1 MQAVNGVTE
10 PLSRTPAMTSSR
22 RLNGDVAAEK
32 ILCVDDEAN
41 ILEGIA
47 RQFRKQFHIDTALGG
62 EEGLRAIAERGP
74 YAVVVSDMRMP
85 VMDGAEF
92 LARVRNTWP
101 STVRMILT
109 GQADIQDAIA
119 AVNEGN
125 IFRFLTKP
133 CPPEMLTRAL
143 TAALEQ
149 YRLLNAEREL
159 LEKTL
164 SGSVKTLVE
173 VLGIVNPDAVSR
185 TSRIQKYVRHIAE
198 HLNCANLW
206 ELDLAALLSQIGCIT
221 LPSSLLEKI
230 YAGAKLD
237 AKEAETFASH
247 PRLAQNLLAQI
258 PRLEGVAEIV
268 GSQGRTIREMAAA
281 NMSQSAIQGA
291 QILHAAIDFDRWT
304 LRGESRAG
312 AIALMENERRFYEP
326 AIVHA
331 LEGVPVDG
339 PALAVRSV
347 KLDEIIIGMVAN
359 EDVRTRD
366 GLLLLA
372 KGQEITSSA
381 LTYLRSFKK
390 TAGLVEPLMVLV
402 PAASVPVL
410 SRVLQPAT
418 R

>member
-1 MQAVNGVTE
+1 
-10 PLSRTPAMTSSR
+10 
-22 RLNGDVAAEK
+22 VAQK

-47 RQFRKQFHIDTALGG
+47 RHFRKQFEIDTAVGG
-62 EEGLRAIAERGP
+62 EQGLLALVERGP

-85 VMDGAEF
+85 IMDGAEF
-92 LARVRNTWP
+92 LARVRNLSP

-109 GQADIQDAIA
+109 GQADLHDAIA

-133 CPPEMLTRAL
+133 CPPEMLSRAL

-149 YRLLNAEREL
+149 HRLVNAEREL

-164 SGSVKTLVE
+164 SGSIKTLVE

-185 TSRIQKYVRHIAE
+185 TSRIQRYVRHIAE
-198 HLNCANLW
+198 QLQCPNLW

-221 LPSSLLEKI
+221 LPTALLVKV
-230 YAGAKLD
+230 YAGAQLNS
-237 AKEAETFASH
+237 KETETFSSH
-247 PRLAQNLLAQI
+247 ARLAQSLLAQI
-258 PRLEGVAEIV
+258 PRLEGVAQMV
-268 GSQGRTIREMAAA
+268 GSQNKSIREMIAA
-281 NMSQSAIQGA
+281 NMSEAAVQGA
-291 QILHAAIDFDRWT
+291 QILHVAIDFDRWT
-304 LRGESRAG
+304 LRGEPPAA
-312 AIALMENERRFYEP
+312 AIMQMSGERRFYDP

-331 LEGVPVDG
+331 LEGVIVDE
-339 PALAVRSV
+339 PALAVRTV
-347 KLDEIIIGMVAN
+347 ELDEIIIGMVTN
-359 EDVRTRD
+359 EDVRTKD

-372 KGQEITSSA
+372 KGQEISSSA
-381 LTYLRSFKK
+381 LAYLRSFKK
-390 TAGLVEPLMVLV
+390 TVGLVEPLLVLV

-410 SRVLQPAT
+410 SRILQPVV